1 MSSFGSSGDWPE
13 NFKQLKTIDDLL
25 RCPICYEYFDI
36 TMIIPQC
43 SHNYCSLCIRR
54 YLNYKTQCPTCGVSV
69 SEPELRNNRGLD
81 DLVRQFLDVRP
92 RLLQCVK
99 TGVNNHTTDTTDRQ
113 PTSAPVGSKP
123 DASIFQHVSSA
134 KTVKSSK
141 ATTSSV
147 KKSPPTNTLDR
158 FCSTAGSRT
167 FPVEDDNGDDFQDN
181 VKRPR
186 NKRISYKESSSD
198 DDVEIVGTVVTP
210 PPVKAVKVPSPQAS
224 TSSESTSGVERN
236 SSQVATADCPVCG
249 VSIPERHINTH
260 LDVCLTREEKKES
273 LRSSAPKRKPM
284 AKLVYNLMS
293 DKDLRKRLKE
303 KGLST
308 QGDRQALIARHHEF
322 VLRYNSQCD
331 SAEPKSVAQIVKE
344 VEKHERVLNKST
356 GTKPTFPSVNKT
368 SNDEERDRVNTKYAT
383 DHKAQFDSL
392 IENARKRM
400 KQKREA
406 KLEGK
411 VQQNSIVLE
420 EKLPSMELDLN
431 VATDKATTEKPSEV
445 SNKTEQI
452 VRDSQKEEEMST
464 EEDQEDTGRREDV
477 KDHIED
483 TVEDQSHHVQ
493 IPDAP
498 QFNLLAEFDDID
510 KEEDTLC
517 TDDTRDDTRDD
528 TKDDTRDDMAD
539 DCASDKSCSLFD
551 NIQQDTHSDDLKED
565 QTHLDEL
572 QEDHLTE
579 QKNDTEAVR
588 DTESDDDDNDTL
600 TPSLE
605 FGASEGSVD
614 ILTMK
619 PYQQQNPTDAQS
631 NSSGPSSMIDFDH
644 DFLGDDPEIKCVP
657 ESPPVR
663 QMRRAKRKMAELQ
676 SDSDGSFGGEPE
688 VRRSKRRTTNR
699 KENL

>member
-1 MSSFGSSGDWPE
+1 MSSFASSGDWPE

-69 SEPELRNNRGLD
+69 SEPELRNNRGID

-99 TGVNNHTTDTTDRQ
+99 SGVNNHTTDTTDRQ
-113 PTSAPVGSKP
+113 PTSVPVGSKP

-141 ATTSSV
+141 ATTTSV

-158 FCSTAGSRT
+158 FCSTAGTRT
-167 FPVEDDNGDDFQDN
+167 FPVDDDNGDDFQDN

-331 SAEPKSVAQIVKE
+331 SAEPKSEWTYDFAQSELPVRTGCRRYDDHIKDMFDNVKKKLSFVEKSEPLARDACLKRERRWEDYVKE
-344 VEKHERVLNKST
+344 KCP
-356 GTKPTFPSVNKT
+356 KPGLSAV
-368 SNDEERDRVNTKYAT
+368 
-383 DHKAQFDSL
+383 
-392 IENARKRM
+392 
-400 KQKREA
+400 
-406 KLEGK
+406 
-411 VQQNSIVLE
+411 
-420 EKLPSMELDLN
+420 
-431 VATDKATTEKPSEV
+431 SE
-445 SNKTEQI
+445 
-452 VRDSQKEEEMST
+452 
-464 EEDQEDTGRREDV
+464 
-477 KDHIED
+477 
-483 TVEDQSHHVQ
+483 
-493 IPDAP
+493 P
-498 QFNLLAEFDDID
+498 
-510 KEEDTLC
+510 
-517 TDDTRDDTRDD
+517 
-528 TKDDTRDDMAD
+528 
-539 DCASDKSCSLFD
+539 
-551 NIQQDTHSDDLKED
+551 
-565 QTHLDEL
+565 
-572 QEDHLTE
+572 
-579 QKNDTEAVR
+579 
-588 DTESDDDDNDTL
+588 
-600 TPSLE
+600 
-605 FGASEGSVD
+605 
-614 ILTMK
+614 
-619 PYQQQNPTDAQS
+619 
-631 NSSGPSSMIDFDH
+631 SSGNNAVVSALLTAQPFWPRICRTWVRTEYLCYGIFMIR
-644 DFLGDDPEIKCVP
+644 V
-657 ESPPVR
+657 
-663 QMRRAKRKMAELQ
+663 
-676 SDSDGSFGGEPE
+676 
-688 VRRSKRRTTNR
+688 
-699 KENL
+699 

>member
-1 MSSFGSSGDWPE
+1 MSSLCSSGDWPE

-69 SEPELRNNRGLD
+69 SEPELRNNRSLD

-92 RLLQCVK
+92 SLLQCVK
-99 TGVNNHTTDTTDRQ
+99 SGVNSHTADRGS
-113 PTSAPVGSKP
+113 TSGPAGSKP
-123 DASIFQHVSSA
+123 DTSISG
-134 KTVKSSK
+134 VKKITSSK
-141 ATTSSV
+141 AGKSSEAATTGV

-158 FCSTAGSRT
+158 FCSTVGTRT
-167 FPVEDDNGDDFQDN
+167 VPVEDDDHSDDFRDD
-181 VKRPR
+181 VKRHR
-186 NKRISYKESSSD
+186 SKRISYKDSSSD

-210 PPVKAVKVPSPQAS
+210 PPVKPAKVPSPKAS
-224 TSSESTSGVERN
+224 TSQESTPAGERN
-236 SSQVATADCPVCG
+236 NSQVAMADCPVCG
-249 VSIPERHINTH
+249 VSIPERHINNH

-308 QGDRQALIARHHEF
+308 QGDRQTLIARHHEF

-344 VEKHERVLNKST
+344 VEKHERVLSKT
-356 GTKPTFPSVNKT
+356 VTKPTFTLNKT
-368 SNDEERDRVNTKYAT
+368 SNEQERDRVNTKYAT
-383 DHKAQFDSL
+383 EHKAQFNSL

-400 KQKREA
+400 KQKRKA
-406 KLEGK
+406 KLAEEGPE
-411 VQQNSIVLE
+411 ITAE
-420 EKLPSMELDLN
+420 EKLPSLEVDLN
-431 VATDKATTEKPSEV
+431 IATDETSTERPTKVPNESE
-445 SNKTEQI
+445 KTVE
-452 VRDSQKEEEMST
+452 DSLTVQKGGHAST
-464 EEDQEDTGRREDV
+464 EEDQEGTVGKDLEDM
-477 KDHIED
+477 KEQTED
-483 TVEDQSHHVQ
+483 PVEEKSNPVQ
-493 IPDAP
+493 TPDAP

-510 KEEDTLC
+510 EDNTLC
-517 TDDTRDDTRDD
+517 ADDTREEP
-528 TKDDTRDDMAD
+528 AD
-539 DCASDKSCSLFD
+539 DCNSEKSVSLFD
-551 NIQQDTHSDDLKED
+551 NIQQDTG
-565 QTHLDEL
+565 TGEL
-572 QEDHLTE
+572 QEDQLTDLKSE
-579 QKNDTEAVR
+579 TEPVQT
-588 DTESDDDDNDTL
+588 TESEDDEEDTL

-614 ILTMK
+614 ILAMK
-619 PYQQQNPTDAQS
+619 PYQLQDPTYAQS
-631 NSSGPSSMIDFDH
+631 SSSGPSSIADF

-657 ESPPVR
+657 ESPPAR
-663 QMRRAKRKMAELQ
+663 QLRRGKRKVAELQ
-676 SDSDGSFGGEPE
+676 SDSDGSFGSEQD

-699 KENL
+699 NKNH

>member
-1 MSSFGSSGDWPE
+1 MSSFVSSGDWPE

-54 YLNYKTQCPTCGVSV
+54 YLNYKTQCPTCGTSV
-69 SEPELRNNRGLD
+69 SEPELRNNRGID

-99 TGVNNHTTDTTDRQ
+99 SGVNNHTTDTTDRGS
-113 PTSAPVGSKP
+113 TSAPAPSKP
-123 DASIFQHVSSA
+123 DASIFQHVSAA
-134 KTVKSSK
+134 KTTKSSK
-141 ATTSSV
+141 PVTTGV

-158 FCSTAGSRT
+158 FCSAAGTRT
-167 FPVEDDNGDDFQDN
+167 FPVEDDNSDDFQDD
-181 VKRPR
+181 VKRKR

-210 PPVKAVKVPSPQAS
+210 PPVKAVKVPSPKAS
-224 TSSESTSGVERN
+224 TSSESTSAVDRN

-308 QGDRQALIARHHEF
+308 QGDRQALIGRHHEF

-331 SAEPKSVAQIVKE
+331 SADPKSVAQIVKE

-356 GTKPTFPSVNKT
+356 GTKPAFPVKKT
-368 SNDEERDRVNTKYAT
+368 SNEEERDRVNTKYAT
-383 DHKAQFDSL
+383 EHKAQFNSL
-392 IENARKRM
+392 IENAKKRM

-406 KLEGK
+406 KLAGE
-411 VQQNSIVLE
+411 VQQNAGE
-420 EKLPSMELDLN
+420 EKLPSMEVDLD
-431 VATDKATTEKPSEV
+431 VAAEEPSIEKPSDV
-445 SNKTEQI
+445 SMETEPTVQDNLTEQKAK
-452 VRDSQKEEEMST
+452 QAST
-464 EEDQEDTGRREDV
+464 EEDQEATVGTEDI
-477 KDHIED
+477 KEHIED
-483 TVEDQSHHVQ
+483 KVEDQTL
-493 IPDAP
+493 DAP
-498 QFNLLAEFDDID
+498 QFNLLADFDDMD
-510 KEEDTLC
+510 EKEDTFC
-517 TDDTRDDTRDD
+517 PDDTRDDLE
-528 TKDDTRDDMAD
+528 D
-539 DCASDKSCSLFD
+539 DCASEKSICLFD
-551 NIQQDTHSDDLKED
+551 NIQQETHSDEPEEE
-565 QTHLDEL
+565 Q
-572 QEDHLTE
+572 LTE
-579 QKNDTEAVR
+579 SKNAIEPVK
-588 DTESDDDDNDTL
+588 DTESDDDDTAL

-614 ILTMK
+614 ILAMK
-619 PYQQQNPTDAQS
+619 PYQLQNPIDAQS
-631 NSSGPSSMIDFDH
+631 SSSGPSSIIDF

-657 ESPPVR
+657 DSPPAR
-663 QMRRAKRKMAELQ
+663 QLRRAKRKMAELQ
-676 SDSDGSFGGEPE
+676 SDSDGSFGGEQD
-688 VRRSKRRTTNR
+688 VRRSKRRTTTRKDNR
-699 KENL
+699 